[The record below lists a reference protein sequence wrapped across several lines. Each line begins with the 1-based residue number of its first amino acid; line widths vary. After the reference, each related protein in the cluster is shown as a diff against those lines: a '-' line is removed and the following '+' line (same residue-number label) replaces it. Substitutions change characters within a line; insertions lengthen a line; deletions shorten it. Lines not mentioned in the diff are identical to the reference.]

1 MSLTELAREDT
12 LSTKGGRGSFLPSYA
27 RPQPQ
32 REVSTGTDCAVTGL
46 AELDHISESNRSRDM
61 TSGWAHVLHHPL
73 KNNGGGPS
81 RRHSL
86 SHSISSHS
94 SAGSGL
100 MTRRNS
106 FSSLFTAQTDPDSLE
121 GPPLKEDCGDIL
133 QEGQEHLS
141 MAMLVNVYA
150 QLRELS
156 MLGLASVKLVDI
168 DVTSHQSI
176 SRKKEMKRRLGVL
189 EEDDDSYLAH
199 TKTAGAIVR

>member
-1 MSLTELAREDT
+1 
-12 LSTKGGRGSFLPSYA
+12 
-27 RPQPQ
+27 
-32 REVSTGTDCAVTGL
+32 
-46 AELDHISESNRSRDM
+46 
-61 TSGWAHVLHHPL
+61 
-73 KNNGGGPS
+73 
-81 RRHSL
+81 
-86 SHSISSHS
+86 
-94 SAGSGL
+94 

-121 GPPLKEDCGDIL
+121 GPPLKEDCGDVL